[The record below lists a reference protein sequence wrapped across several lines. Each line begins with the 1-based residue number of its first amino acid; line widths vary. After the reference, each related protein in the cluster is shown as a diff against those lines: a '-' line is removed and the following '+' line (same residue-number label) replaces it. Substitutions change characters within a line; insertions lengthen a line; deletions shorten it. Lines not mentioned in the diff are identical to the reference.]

1 MDVDNNT
8 ETTLFTIFDNTIPLT
23 VTYYINVAST
33 TADTLAI
40 DEVGN
45 GVPYTVIDNAN
56 ANANAN
62 GGVTL
67 YRTTFLTPSGVLS
80 IFGPVDV
87 KVNYDNKKVG
97 VAGVFAT
104 ATTTYPRVRVWYN
117 EQTFHLNLSFI
128 NPPVR
133 FLLAGGF
140 IFL

>member
-62 GGVTL
+62 ANGGVTL

-80 IFGPVDV
+80 IFGTVDV
-87 KVNYDNKKVG
+87 KANSDNKN
-97 VAGVFAT
+97 VANGA
-104 ATTTYPRVRVWYN
+104 AKQP
-117 EQTFHLNLSFI
+117 NLLEVCDWKGSLVQKE
-128 NPPVR
+128 NS
-133 FLLAGGF
+133 
-140 IFL
+140 